1 MVDLTD
7 FSLSVILFCYDE
19 VSLVYYSLKER
30 LKLKR
35 KHKLALSSS
44 NCVIGRE
51 IHITFLKELY
61 NVFLARIK
69 DFKRW
74 GSMAS
79 SLGKF

>member
-35 KHKLALSSS
+35 KHKLALSCS

-51 IHITFLKELY
+51 IPITFLKELKASLNQIHIPGSFCLLSKL
-61 NVFLARIK
+61 NV
-69 DFKRW
+69 
-74 GSMAS
+74 SN
-79 SLGKF
+79 